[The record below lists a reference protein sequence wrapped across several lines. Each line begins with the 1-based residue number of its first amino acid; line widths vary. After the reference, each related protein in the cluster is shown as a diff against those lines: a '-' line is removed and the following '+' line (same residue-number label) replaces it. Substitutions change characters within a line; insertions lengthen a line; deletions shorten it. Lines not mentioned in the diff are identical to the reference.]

1 MFRPSEYA
9 DGATSGA
16 AQGPPNVYLPQ
27 ADPPPAYDAYADPAA
42 AHGWQDAYDPADGQ
56 DAARGTGETPDMG
69 DTREL
74 PPVPGPVHGRA
85 GAGRHSRRRRAPWR
99 ARRAAVAVGAVGAV
113 SAAALIA
120 GLGFSDAPSG
130 GTREGGGGRTGP
142 IAGKSPTVPSTD
154 TGRTPTPG
162 TPLVARPA
170 NSDEPSGPASA
181 SPSTEASPT
190 QSGPDA
196 PSPSA
201 GTPSAGTPTAGI
213 PTTSAPAVAATPPGR
228 TEGKPG
234 HGPGGTKGPK

>member
-1 MFRPSEYA
+1 MSRPSEYA
-9 DGATSGA
+9 DGATGGA
-16 AQGPPNVYLPQ
+16 SQVPPNVYLPQ

-42 AHGWQDAYDPADGQ
+42 AHGWQDAYVPADGQ
-56 DAARGTGETPDMG
+56 DAARGTGETPDLG

-99 ARRAAVAVGAVGAV
+99 ARAAVAVGAVGAV

-120 GLGFSDAPSG
+120 GLGFPDAPSG

-142 IAGKSPTVPSTD
+142 TAAGKPPTVPSTG
-154 TGRTPTPG
+154 TGRTPTPV
-162 TPLVARPA
+162 TPLVGRPA
-170 NSDEPSGPASA
+170 NSDEPAGPASA
-181 SPSTEASPT
+181 SPSTEASPAPSE
-190 QSGPDA
+190 SGPDA

-201 GTPSAGTPTAGI
+201 GTPSAGI
-213 PTTSAPAVAATPPGR
+213 PTTSAPAVTATPPGR
-228 TEGKPG
+228 TEAKPG